1 MFFFRTLAL
10 FLSYFLIA
18 NLSSCSTKENEV
30 NLRNQITSS
39 PLTVSDYQMAEKFL
53 PQNMLPLMH
62 GDIRAVFWQEA
73 ISNGEEILVVRRITD
88 TQSVYELIN
97 PATKKAEKLF
107 TPHPQSNQFE
117 DDEQDEEEKQ
127 QRLLI

>member
-1 MFFFRTLAL
+1 M
-10 FLSYFLIA
+10 
-18 NLSSCSTKENEV
+18 
-30 NLRNQITSS
+30 RNQITSS

-97 PATKKAEKLF
+97 PATKKAEKLLGF
-107 TPHPQSNQFE
+107 NSKWPL
-117 DDEQDEEEKQ
+117 EKGYVEYINWYKQ
-127 QRLLI
+127 IFSSYKV